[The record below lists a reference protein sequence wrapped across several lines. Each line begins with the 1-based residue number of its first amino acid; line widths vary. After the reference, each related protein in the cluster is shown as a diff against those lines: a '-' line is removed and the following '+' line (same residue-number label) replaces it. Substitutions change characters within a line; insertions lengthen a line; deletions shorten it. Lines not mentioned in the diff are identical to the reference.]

1 MSELTLDQ
9 ANSVIGAAFAKA
21 RELSLKPLAVAVLD
35 AGGHLIAFQRQDGA
49 TSLRQRIATGKASG
63 ALGIGL
69 SSRKIAE
76 MAADRPVFVAALAG
90 LAPEGFVPAAG
101 GVIIVN
107 EHGAPIGAVGV
118 SGDLSDND
126 EKCAQA
132 GIATAGL
139 NAQT

>member
-69 SSRKIAE
+69 SSRKISE

-101 GVIIVN
+101 GLIIVN
-107 EHGAPIGAVGV
+107 EDGAAIGAVGV

-132 GIATAGL
+132 GIAAAGL
-139 NAQT
+139 NAQA